1 MLCDCKGFYETGWVC
16 AHILATLAIND
27 EFNLPWLLKSLPARK
42 PPGRPRKTPGGK
54 QRDGPDGQ
62 YSVPKLIETLTS
74 SPGSVIEWYVL
85 IRRESLGGSGAK
97 NFTGVIRPWEE
108 GDEKYFWVV
117 GFDHGAA
124 PDAELDIEELAEI
137 LNYTYPEKYDFIQ

>member
-1 MLCDCKGFYETGWVC
+1 M
-16 AHILATLAIND
+16 I
-27 EFNLPWLLKSLPARK
+27 
-42 PPGRPRKTPGGK
+42 GGK
-54 QRDGPDGQ
+54 AVNPSPIDADRTQMYVDSRKGRQNQEDGAEQVEQHYLTLHLVQLRSDE
-62 YSVPKLIETLTS
+62 SFEHNWSWSEKETLTS

-117 GFDHGAA
+117 GFDHGAT

-137 LNYTYPEKYDFIQ
+137 LNYTYLEKYDFIQ